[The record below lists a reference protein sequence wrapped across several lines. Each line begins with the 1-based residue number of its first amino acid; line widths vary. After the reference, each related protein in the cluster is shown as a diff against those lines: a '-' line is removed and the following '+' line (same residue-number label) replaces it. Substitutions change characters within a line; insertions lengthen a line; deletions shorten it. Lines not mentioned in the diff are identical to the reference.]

1 MITVIIPVLNA
12 MPYLAEAL
20 ASLEAQTFQ
29 DFEVCLWDN
38 GSTDGSVEEARR
50 WIPGRLKGRVVAD
63 RPLPFHECLAAMV
76 EEAKTEF
83 VARMDGDDICLPE
96 RFKLQRH
103 ALLADSTLGIVGGQC
118 PMIDAAGKLTG
129 DSHPGPLGHD
139 DIVSEMLFRSALTHP
154 ALIFRREAI
163 LQAGNYTIPKP
174 VEDLDLYLRMA
185 RFCRFRNLPDPV
197 LRYRI
202 HPKSICQSDREL
214 QQKQIVDVVAR
225 YSEMNYRISELV
237 YRRLRD
243 KSSRLSIVHFL
254 RSAAY
259 RARGNPRRFLRI
271 ARSPSFIFVARCMTA
286 PQDILSKIVYRV
298 LENASGLLLEK
309 AE

>member
-1 MITVIIPVLNA
+1 
-12 MPYLAEAL
+12 
-20 ASLEAQTFQ
+20 
-29 DFEVCLWDN
+29 
-38 GSTDGSVEEARR
+38 
-50 WIPGRLKGRVVAD
+50 VVAD

-185 RFCRFRNLPDPV
+185 RFCRFQNLPVPV
-197 LRYRI
+197 LRYRV
-202 HPKSICQSDREL
+202 HPKSICQSDREG
-214 QQKQIVDVVAR
+214 QQKQMVDVVAE
-225 YSEMNYRISELV
+225 YSQVNYGISEVV
-237 YRRLRD
+237 YRQLRG
-243 KSSRLSIVHFL
+243 KRCRLSIMQFL
-254 RSAAY
+254 RSASY
-259 RARGNPRRFLRI
+259 RARRNPRRFFRI
-271 ARSPSFIFVARCMTA
+271 ASSPSFIFAARCMTA
-286 PQDILSKIVYRV
+286 PQDFLSKTGYRV
-298 LENASGLLLEK
+298 LEK
-309 AE
+309 AAGFFLDSQKL